1 MKRFAIIAPF
11 SQTLKLLSKSVSKIK
26 MALIFSLLFS
36 LTSCIEISEI
46 INLNKDGSG
55 DMKFVLDAS
64 KMIEM
69 LKGMD
74 TGGEKTEGL
83 GKGKF
88 KEMFSNT
95 IGDVDGISAYKVDEK
110 DGVTTMTFK
119 FKSIK
124 ALNEAMNVMHKK
136 NDFEYFSKKDKLF
149 TRNIIANQ
157 DFGSLLGGDSKPEDK
172 TDGENGDQLM
182 DKEGSTKK
190 DNEQMQAMKMF
201 FTDAHYTT
209 IYNFKQKVKESSNE
223 KSEISKNSKSVTV
236 KIGLLEIM
244 DKKADIS
251 TAIKLK

>member
-1 MKRFAIIAPF
+1 
-11 SQTLKLLSKSVSKIK
+11 
-26 MALIFSLLFS
+26 
-36 LTSCIEISEI
+36 
-46 INLNKDGSG
+46 
-55 DMKFVLDAS
+55 
-64 KMIEM
+64 
-69 LKGMD
+69 
-74 TGGEKTEGL
+74 
-83 GKGKF
+83 
-88 KEMFSNT
+88 
-95 IGDVDGISAYKVDEK
+95 
-110 DGVTTMTFK
+110 
-119 FKSIK
+119 
-124 ALNEAMNVMHKK
+124 MHKK